1 MCKDSG
7 NPQYRKIFCLFRR
20 ATGLRER
27 AEAGFRRAGRASG
40 ARGPAAKLCGSRRR
54 RLYRPNVKV
63 APPAAEVVRPPAARL
78 CGLAA
83 KVPPAARL
91 QVAAVAGTRLH
102 GIEQHVAVP
111 GEILLE
117 VERNAAHGRVVRD
130 PLAAAHDEPQTVVLP
145 QVVLERGQV
154 VPLLEDHEIDVCR
167 TPAAE
172 RPQVGHRACGCE
184 DDDLGARVAGQL
196 VDAVHPHLEAGLL
209 FGLLGHDDQVAL
221 DGRERLLGVVEEG
234 RDVAVAQYVG
244 CHAADGRTRRNGDAG
259 DARHGGRHVVH
270 AHDDVGDVALAGHA
284 DDGVRDVH
292 VVAQQRLQVD
302 VAPGG
307 GRCGGVEDLAG
318 PFLDVGVLDPVV
330 DGVQGVEPVGVP
342 GLLEHDAH
350 GDELLGRAFVGH
362 GNEDVLLRAAGPV
375 VVALLRVAHGDVVG
389 AALRGE
395 GRDGAGG
402 QDHEDRAVEDALV
415 QEPDRLALGRVAE
428 DDVVAHHHGGECRG
442 DVRRAQAEDHRA
454 LVLRQTEGLLREEGG
469 DVLGGRDEQD
479 HHGGD
484 LEALPVAEEGA
495 VVDEHAHA
503 DQEEGD
509 EDGVADELDAVHQ
522 GRRARDEAVEGQT
535 REEGADDGLE
545 ACQLRKVGAQEDQ
558 RQHEDIL
565 RDVVADVLEEPVRE
579 QREEH
584 RDDDDAEHDRER
596 EPPPEVVVDVARGH
610 AHDDREQQQGQRVG
624 DDRAAHGDRDGL
636 VAGDAELA
644 DDGVGDERL
653 RGKEPGQ
660 QDRRVE
666 REAQQVVA
674 GEDTQPERHAEGV
687 ESEDEAAPAVVLEV
701 GHVHVEPR
709 EEHDVEQAGRARKDD
724 AAVAQHEVQSV
735 GANHRA
741 GDDEPQQVGDL
752 ELVEDERCREDDDQN
767 EQELQNR
774 VLDRQRQVYGCRQW
788 KHGGRVVVWNMGG
801 SGGRRGGMLFPR
813 GAAATS
819 CSTKLKKSSGKS
831 KSLAARFLPCI
842 GKIWGSACRFYEKN
856 RRICNY
862 LRIKRLFGLLENW
875 VTR

>member
-1 MCKDSG
+1 M
-7 NPQYRKIFCLFRR
+7 F
-20 ATGLRER
+20 EV
-27 AEAGFRRAGRASG
+27 GRDTAH
-40 ARGPAAKLCGSRRR
+40 
-54 RLYRPNVKV
+54 
-63 APPAAEVVRPPAARL
+63 
-78 CGLAA
+78 
-83 KVPPAARL
+83 
-91 QVAAVAGTRLH
+91 H
-102 GIEQHVAVP
+102 G
-111 GEILLE
+111 
-117 VERNAAHGRVVRD
+117 VVRD
-130 PLAAAHDEPQTVVLP
+130 AVAAAHHEPEAVVGAD
-145 QVVLERGQV
+145 VVLERRQV
-154 VPLLEDHEIDVCR
+154 VPLLEDDEVDVAR
-167 TPAAE
+167 LPAAARRTE
-172 RPQVGHRACGCE
+172 VGHRAARGE
-184 DDDLGARVAGQL
+184 ENDLGARVAGEHA
-196 VDAVHPHLEAGLL
+196 DAVHPHLEPGLL
-209 FGLLGHDDQVAL
+209 LGLLGYDDQVAL
-221 DGRERLLGVVEEG
+221 DRREGLLGVVEKG
-234 RDVAVAQYVG
+234 RDVALSQHVG
-244 CHAADGRTRRNGDAG
+244 GHAPDGGSRCDG
-259 DARHGGRHVVH
+259 DARYARHSGRDVVH
-270 AHDDVGDVALAGHA
+270 AHDQVGDVALADDA
-284 DDGVRDVH
+284 DDGIRDVD

-302 VAPGG
+302 VA
-307 GRCGGVEDLAG
+307 CGGCRGRGVENLAG
-318 PFLDVGVLDPVV
+318 PLLDVRVLDPVV
-330 DGVQGVEPVGVP
+330 DGIQGVEPVRIA
-342 GLLEHDAH
+342 GLLEREAH
-350 GDELLGRAFVGH
+350 VDQLLGRPLARH
-362 GNEDVLLRAAGPV
+362 RDEDVLLLPERLL
-375 VVALLRVAHGDVVG
+375 VALLRVAQRDVVG

-395 GRDGAGG
+395 GRDGARG
-402 QDHEDRAVEDALV
+402 QDHEDRAVEHALAE
-415 QEPDRLALGRVAE
+415 QTDRFAVGRVAQ
-428 DDVVAHHHGGECRG
+428 DDVVADHHGGERGG

-454 LVLRQTEGLLREEGG
+454 LVLRQTEGLLREVGG
-469 DVLGGRDEQD
+469 EVLGGGDEQD

-495 VVDEHAHA
+495 IVDEHAHA
-503 DQEEGD
+503 DQKEGD

-565 RDVVADVLEEPVRE
+565 RDVVADVFEEPVRE

-653 RGKEPGQ
+653 RGEEPGQ

-709 EEHDVEQAGRARKDD
+709 EEHDVEQAGRAGEDD

-752 ELVEDERCREDDDQN
+752 EFVEDERCREDDDQN